1 MNNLRE
7 AAQMALDAL
16 EAHSDIG
23 IKAAKQIE
31 ALRAAIAQEEINAA
45 LDRDDEIERLSDLIQ
60 KQDKKLAEYE
70 ALAQPE
76 PEPVAWWHDMGDVV
90 DLNVSG
96 RGTPL
101 YTAPPQRECAGTVHE
116 RREWQGLTEEEIQK
130 ILDCKRYGRVDI
142 KKAEQILKDK
152 NT

>member
-1 MNNLRE
+1 MTDHELI
-7 AAQMALDAL
+7 AQALVAL
-16 EAHSDIG
+16 QYHTEQTRPIANTNF
-23 IKAAKQIE
+23 AIE
-31 ALRAAIAQEEINAA
+31 ALRA
-45 LDRDDEIERLSDLIQ
+45 
-60 KQDKKLAEYE
+60 